1 MRISDWSSDVCSSDL
16 WLLIR
21 LKPRGKETRENWL
34 LRKIGDAEAGGTD
47 TLVETCLTS
56 VKTGRTMQEIAEG
69 KKAHVLPR
77 KRESRAKNG
86 ARGTLDSRGRGNTRI
101 PEFRDLQRSE
111 EHTSELQS
119 LMRISYAVFCLK

>member
-1 MRISDWSSDVCSSDL
+1 MRISYWSSDVCSSDL
-16 WLLIR
+16 
-21 LKPRGKETRENWL
+21 
-34 LRKIGDAEAGGTD
+34 AGGTD

-101 PEFRDLQRSE
+101 PEFRDLQLCTLVDDVPAGNGWIHEVKYDEIGRA
-111 EHTSELQS
+111 H
-119 LMRISYAVFCLK
+119 V

>member
-1 MRISDWSSDVCSSDL
+1 MKGE

-86 ARGTLDSRGRGNTRI
+86 ARGTLDSRGRGN
-101 PEFRDLQRSE
+101 RSE
-111 EHTSELQS
+111 ERRVGKECVSTCRSRWSPYH
-119 LMRISYAVFCLK
+119 